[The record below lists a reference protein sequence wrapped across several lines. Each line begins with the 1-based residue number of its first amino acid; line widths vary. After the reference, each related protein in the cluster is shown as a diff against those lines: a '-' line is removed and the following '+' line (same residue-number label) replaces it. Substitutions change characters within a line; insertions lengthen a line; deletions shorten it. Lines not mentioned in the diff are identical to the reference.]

1 MDKPPNRIPPLS
13 RRLVSNGGGGIFA
26 FIRTLRLA
34 VEARVATEQ
43 HRGVPLA
50 EIAVHVRE
58 MIRLSEDSAG
68 QSGDRPPAEF
78 RAIARQ
84 ADTWCL
90 EAYKR
95 IDDEERTPRQP
106 GQFRTREN

>member
-1 MDKPPNRIPPLS
+1 MNKPPNNILPLS
-13 RRLVSNGGGGIFA
+13 RRLVSNDGSGIFA

-34 VEARVATEQ
+34 VQARVAADR

-50 EIAVHVRE
+50 EIVVHVRE
-58 MIRLSEDSAG
+58 MVSLSEDSAG
-68 QSGDRPPAEF
+68 QSGERPSPEF

-90 EAYKR
+90 ETYKR
-95 IDDEERTPRQP
+95 IDDEDATRGPAE
-106 GQFRTREN
+106 FRTRQD

>member
-1 MDKPPNRIPPLS
+1 MNKQPNNILPLS
-13 RRLVSNGGGGIFA
+13 RRLVSNDGSGMFA

-34 VEARVATEQ
+34 VQARVAADQ
-43 HRGVPLA
+43 RRGVPFA
-50 EIAVHVRE
+50 EIVTHVRE
-58 MIRLSEDSAG
+58 MVSLSEDAAS
-68 QSGDRPPAEF
+68 QSGERPSPEF

-95 IDDEERTPRQP
+95 INDEDAACNPGPFHRQD
-106 GQFRTREN
+106 

>member
-1 MDKPPNRIPPLS
+1 MNKPSRSIIPLS
-13 RRLVSNGGGGIFA
+13 RRLVSNDGSGIFA

-34 VEARVATEQ
+34 VQARVAADQ
-43 HRGVPLA
+43 HRGVPFA
-50 EIAVHVRE
+50 EIVLHVRE
-58 MIRLSEDSAG
+58 MVSLSEDSAS
-68 QSGDRPPAEF
+68 QSGDHPSPEF

-95 IDDEERTPRQP
+95 IDEETAARDP
-106 GQFRTREN
+106 GQFHMRQD